1 MSHRQKCQAAWGGT
15 GGWGGGRPL
24 KGKAEGLGQPQAI
37 RPDPRMG
44 CVMSPRPDP
53 QDRGKGLASRTL
65 KPIQPRL
72 CCRQCGPSLCGTREP
87 GQGSSALCTRLGDPE
102 LALHLLLWGSQ
113 PWRFWPSTGCFRAFL
128 KCVETEVLGPRK
140 WEYGEEGGGEGLWG
154 PQEEGAGHTP
164 SRTSKLLPWGCEI
177 CRGLGQGG
185 PWWGEV
191 LLPPGL

>member
-1 MSHRQKCQAAWGGT
+1 M
-15 GGWGGGRPL
+15 
-24 KGKAEGLGQPQAI
+24 
-37 RPDPRMG
+37 
-44 CVMSPRPDP
+44 
-53 QDRGKGLASRTL
+53 
-65 KPIQPRL
+65 
-72 CCRQCGPSLCGTREP
+72 
-87 GQGSSALCTRLGDPE
+87 
-102 LALHLLLWGSQ
+102 
-113 PWRFWPSTGCFRAFL
+113 GCFRAFL

-185 PWWGEV
+185 PWWGEA